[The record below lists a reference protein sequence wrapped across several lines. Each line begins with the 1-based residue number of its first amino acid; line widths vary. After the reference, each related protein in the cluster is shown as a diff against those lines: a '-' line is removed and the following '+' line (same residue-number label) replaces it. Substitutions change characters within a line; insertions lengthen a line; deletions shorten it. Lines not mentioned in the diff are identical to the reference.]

1 MTSSVISYRY
11 CGWEF
16 KVHSSP
22 HWEYQ
27 EKRGGNVCCCLVTAV
42 ILLVDIKVKT
52 HGLVNF
58 RELLVLIY
66 EK

>member
-42 ILLVDIKVKT
+42 TLLVDKGKNAWS
-52 HGLVNF
+52 G
-58 RELLVLIY
+58 
-66 EK
+66 